1 MSGVSTA
8 SPTRQLLSQTA
19 SRSSATAGEMFLSFT
34 LDRQTTA
41 VVPMQQTQEALVLPA
56 ERVSVVP
63 NLPASVLG
71 LFNRRSSL
79 LWLVDLP
86 QLLGLEPIDRYTHSY
101 DLVLLKVG
109 EVPLAVAVKEIQGV
123 VRFSLDEIKSP
134 IGSFNPAFTPYLRG
148 WILKEQELV
157 LVLDPEAIINARE
170 LSGDRT

>member
-8 SPTRQLLSQTA
+8 LPTR
-19 SRSSATAGEMFLSFT
+19 RSSDTAGEMFLSFK
-34 LDRQTTA
+34 LDNQTTA
-41 VVPMQQTQEALVLPA
+41 VVPMHQTQEALILPS

-63 NLPASVLG
+63 NLPSSVLG

-86 QLLGLEPIDRYTHSY
+86 ELLGLEPIDRHAHSY
-101 DLVLLKVG
+101 ELVLLKVDR
-109 EVPLAVAVKEIQGV
+109 VPLAIAVRAIQGV
-123 VRFSLDEIKSP
+123 VRFGTEEIRSP

-157 LVLDPEAIINARE
+157 LVLDPEAVINARE
-170 LSGDRT
+170 LAGDRK